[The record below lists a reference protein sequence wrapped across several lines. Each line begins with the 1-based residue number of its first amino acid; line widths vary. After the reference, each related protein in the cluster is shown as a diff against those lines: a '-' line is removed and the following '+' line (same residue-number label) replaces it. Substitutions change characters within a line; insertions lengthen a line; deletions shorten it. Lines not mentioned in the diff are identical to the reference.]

1 MEAYNLLIKRLTKS
15 LSALRFS
22 KKGNSF
28 YLNNCGNVAIIN
40 IQKSKNS
47 NGSEIIFTINYGV
60 CSILLMKYLWGSTTK
75 PAITVCQWVT
85 RIHQTNYQPQWWVI
99 NETVDIVMLEQ
110 TILDEIKTHA
120 IPTFHDII
128 DDESLINA
136 WLNGNSRGITLFER
150 YRYLALLMARYDI
163 PGIEDT
169 LEKFITEQ
177 GDSNKSRSLL
187 ADIKDELKSAK
198 L

>member
-1 MEAYNLLIKRLTKS
+1 MEAYNLLIKRLSKS
-15 LSALRFS
+15 LSTLGFS

-28 YLNNCGNVAIIN
+28 YTHDCNNVAIIN
-40 IQKSKNS
+40 IQKSKSSTN
-47 NGSEIIFTINYGV
+47 SEIIFTINYGV
-60 CSILLMKYLWGSTTK
+60 CSTLLMKYLWGSTTK

-85 RIHQTNYQPQWWVI
+85 RIQQTNYQPEWWVI
-99 NETVDIVMLEQ
+99 NETVDVVMLEQ

-120 IPTFHDII
+120 IPTFHNII
-128 DDESLINA
+128 GDESLINA

-150 YRYLALLMARYDI
+150 YRYLALLMTRYNV
-163 PGIEDT
+163 PGIEDA
-169 LEKFITEQ
+169 LEKFIKEQ
-177 GDSNKSRSLL
+177 GDTHRSRSLL